1 MIGKRAVSKARH
13 GEVMQQQSSDKMAES
28 PTTTI
33 VDDICEVFDESQV
46 RTTSSVS
53 SEDDDKRLSQRRK
66 LSFNLR
72 IPEDDEQNELDGDK
86 KKARL
91 LFPMPRWR
99 ARSKIVRKGR
109 RDNGQQRRMRS
120 I

>member
-1 MIGKRAVSKARH
+1 
-13 GEVMQQQSSDKMAES
+13 MQQQSSDKMAES
-28 PTTTI
+28 PSSTI

-53 SEDDDKRLSQRRK
+53 SEDGDKRLSQRRK

-72 IPEDDEQNELDGDK
+72 MPEDEQNELEGDK